1 MVSGDDIKNNTN
13 STGLSRQNLPQI
25 KGSSREAL
33 KGGYVI
39 DECEGTPEIII
50 IASGSEVTLAVEAKK
65 RIRGKAIRVV
75 SMPSMDIFK
84 QQSREYRESI
94 LPPGIEKR
102 IAIEAGSR
110 MSWGEFVGLKGK
122 YITMDS
128 FGASAPADELFKRY
142 GFTVDN
148 VVKMI
153 NKL

>member
-1 MVSGDDIKNNTN
+1 M
-13 STGLSRQNLPQI
+13 LLPQI